1 MTGAAGGFASSGSA
15 MSFAPRGP
23 PMYTEEFRL
32 RGILS
37 PRVGRPMNNTA
48 LKLGLPSTPRANSA
62 RVLVSPR
69 LPTLDGRRVEGIR
82 PVHGQTSLS
91 RVSISSDVPYKTT
104 FDNWGDF
111 VQTDPDHSDTQW
123 CAATPHYARERFPKA
138 HSLTLCL
145 VRAGPAWRT

>member
-1 MTGAAGGFASSGSA
+1 MTGAGSLAAGP

-37 PRVGRPMNNTA
+37 PRVGRPMNNAA
-48 LKLGLPSTPRANSA
+48 LKLGLPSTPRANAA

-111 VQTDPDHSDTQW
+111 VQTDPDHSNTQW
-123 CAATPHYARERFPKA
+123 CAAACARERFLPKA
-138 HSLTLCL
+138 RSLCL